1 MFAGLIFVPSFI
13 LAGVLFG
20 LAFGNYMIYF
30 KWLGVVPLS
39 IAVGAYV
46 IRDGL
51 NEWWYIKHPPGLS
64 AVETNILARFFPY
77 YRRLSIPNKKR
88 FERRLSVFRLQK
100 KFQMRLLDKI
110 PGDLQL
116 LVCATGVQITMGME
130 KQKEYLDNLG
140 MIVLFPKGFITPDIN
155 TQLHHV
161 EVNKDVYDCLLLS
174 IDMFSKGI
182 QDVENFYNSG
192 LHGMAKIFKMK
203 YGYSDEDIPCEDQKE
218 LLVKLHHLREFKIGF
233 QFIYTG
239 LPTMEIFE
247 MCTEHF
253 FQCPAAM
260 QEALPDVYDYF
271 MDIFHQDP
279 ANKTDPVIQ
288 QIVTS
293 PEEHDK
299 DVDNGKEA
307 L

>member
-20 LAFGNYMIYF
+20 MAFGNYIIYY
-30 KWLGVVPLS
+30 KWLGVIPFS
-39 IAVGAYV
+39 IAVGTYV

-51 NEWWYIKHPPGLS
+51 NEWWYVKHPPGLS
-64 AVETNILARFFPY
+64 DVEKNILARFFPY
-77 YRRLSIPNKKR
+77 YRRLNIPNKKL
-88 FERRLSVFRLQK
+88 FEDRLSVFRLQK
-100 KFQMRLLDKI
+100 KFQMRLLKKI

-116 LVCATGVQITMGME
+116 LVCATGVQITMGMKKE
-130 KQKEYLDNLG
+130 KEYLDNLG
-140 MIVLFPKGFITPDIN
+140 MIVLFPKAFITPDIN

-161 EVNKDVYDCLLLS
+161 EVNNDTYDCLLLS

-203 YGYSDEDIPCEDQKE
+203 YGYSDEDIPYENQKE

-233 QFIYTG
+233 QFIYNG
-239 LPTMEIFE
+239 LPKMEIFE

-253 FQCPAAM
+253 FQCPVAM
-260 QEALPDVYDYF
+260 QKALPKVYNYF
-271 MDIFHQDP
+271 MNVYHQDP

-288 QIVTS
+288 QVITS
-293 PEEHDK
+293 SEDEETDVHNDK
-299 DVDNGKEA
+299 EV